1 MIKPD
6 IKFWVHRDGL
16 SGEFYIS
23 TNYGLARSK
32 DVNDAHIYRTLKGA
46 RNQIK
51 GRIAMFHDAV
61 DMMEGWKKNA
71 SRDSYYREH
80 WPSIEEGGLDAQE
93 HLKDPSGRAY
103 IEIVEVTSTV
113 TLKKVNYK

>member
-1 MIKPD
+1 MSKPD

-16 SGEFYIS
+16 TGKFYTT
-23 TNYGLARSK
+23 TNYAIATSD

-46 RNQIK
+46 RNQVK
-51 GRIAMFHDAV
+51 GRISMYENAV

-71 SRDSYYREH
+71 DRDWYYQEN
-80 WPSIEEGGLDAQE
+80 WPRIEQEGLDAQE
-93 HLKDPSGRAY
+93 HLKDPNKLAY

-113 TLKKVNYK
+113 TLKKVS